1 MIRSLNERR
10 RTKENLVN
18 KDWQIGEEEEAGLE
32 NKIDVRCTILLHAEA
47 IDDEIRSEEEPEQC
61 KRGFR
66 VLLFRKGL
74 F

>member
-32 NKIDVRCTILLHAEA
+32 NKIDVRCTTQFTLSQGLRWQRSQRTCGMWRNHA
-47 IDDEIRSEEEPEQC
+47 
-61 KRGFR
+61 
-66 VLLFRKGL
+66 VHL
-74 F
+74 

>member
-47 IDDEIRSEEEPEQC
+47 IDDEIKLEEEPE
-61 KRGFR
+61 
-66 VLLFRKGL
+66 
-74 F
+74 